1 MVGAALIP
9 PKAMTYGDDDVFH
22 SLSLDGKLFTIDM
35 LHSPDIRDAKD
46 GNFKVL

>member
-9 PKAMTYGDDDVFH
+9 PQAVSWGEDDMFNT
-22 SLSLDGKLFTIDM
+22 LSLDGKLFTIDM

-46 GNFKVL
+46 GNFKLL

>member
-9 PKAMTYGDDDVFH
+9 PKATTWGEDDMFH

-35 LHSPDIRDAKD
+35 LHSPDIRDAKE
-46 GNFKVL
+46 GKMKII

>member
-9 PKAMTYGDDDVFH
+9 PKSIICGEDDIFH

-35 LHSPDIRDAKD
+35 LHSPDVRDAVK
-46 GNFKVL
+46 GKIKVI